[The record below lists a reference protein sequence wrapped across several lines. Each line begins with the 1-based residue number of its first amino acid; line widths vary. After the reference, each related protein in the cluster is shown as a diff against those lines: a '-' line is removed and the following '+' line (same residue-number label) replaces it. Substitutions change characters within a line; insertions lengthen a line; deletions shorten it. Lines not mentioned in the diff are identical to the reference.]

1 MPLACA
7 VAVLSHNGF
16 ARFVARLIA
25 ASAVQHG
32 AAAAAVQVVRQ
43 AASTGALSAAEST
56 PPQQPIERRGRQ
68 HAVTPEPAVVAGVHI
83 DVLQDNRCTCVPLR
97 RSCNARR
104 DAQECSV
111 ALVTASGH
119 GILLSSSQE
128 LAEAVPLR
136 RAATRWRPHIG
147 DTPRPRTPGEPRWP
161 AHCEPCWQI
170 ARALCWRPS
179 GTAIGG
185 GWISLQCSPRDA
197 VARQGARMRER
208 ITCMQRP
215 DCSSATSGA
224 RASAG
229 SCTSVRGRCFSCHS

>member
-7 VAVLSHNGF
+7 VAVLSHDGF
-16 ARFVARLIA
+16 SRFVARLIA
-25 ASAVQHG
+25 ASAVQHW

-83 DVLQDNRCTCVPLR
+83 DVLQDNRCACVPLR

-119 GILLSSSQE
+119 GTLLSSSQE
-128 LAEAVPLR
+128 SAAAVPLR

-161 AHCEPCWQI
+161 AHCD
-170 ARALCWRPS
+170 ALLADRACPVLAAPS
-179 GTAIGG
+179 CTAIGG

-197 VARQGARMRER
+197 VARQGARMRE
-208 ITCMQRP
+208 
-215 DCSSATSGA
+215 
-224 RASAG
+224 
-229 SCTSVRGRCFSCHS
+229 